1 MANKRMFSLDVVDT
15 DLFLE
20 MPTTTQALYFH
31 LGMRADDDGFVSSP
45 KKIAKLSNCTM
56 DDLKILISKGFVI
69 PFESGI
75 VVITHWKVNNY
86 IPKDRYH
93 ETINKNEK
101 KQLSVFDMVYK
112 LDTSCIH
119 DVYQMPTNG
128 IPNDNKL
135 DTQVRLGKDSIGKDN
150 INTICPEPEKP
161 APDRKPEDESG
172 ILLSLVD
179 GTEYNVPLS
188 KIENWSTAFP
198 AVDVKQEL
206 LKMASWL
213 DSNPKNRK
221 TRRGI
226 NHFINNWLSRTQ
238 DRGGTRKAAVQAVQV
253 QKPPTRFN
261 NFDQRTY
268 DYPDL
273 ERKLL
278 NSQENGK

>member
-1 MANKRMFSLDVVDT
+1 MANRRMFSLDVVDT

-69 PFESGI
+69 PFESGV
-75 VVITHWKVNNY
+75 VVITHWKINNS
-86 IPKDRYH
+86 IQKDRYH
-93 ETINKNEK
+93 ETLNKNEK
-101 KQLSVFDMVYK
+101 KQISVSDNVYI
-112 LDTSCIH
+112 LDTKCIQ
-119 DVYQMPTNG
+119 DVSKMETE
-128 IPNDNKL
+128 
-135 DTQVRLGKDSIGKDN
+135 VRLGKDSIGKDN

-161 APDRKPEDESG
+161 APDRNPEDESG

-188 KIENWSTAFP
+188 RINNWSTAFP

-206 LKMASWL
+206 LKMAAWL
-213 DSNPKNRK
+213 DSNPKKRK

-226 NHFINNWLSRTQ
+226 NHFINNWLSREQ
-238 DRGGTRKAAVQAVQV
+238 DRGGSRRAAAQAVQV
-253 QKPPTRFN
+253 QKPQTRFN
-261 NFDQRTY
+261 NFDQRSY
-268 DYPDL
+268 DYADL
-273 ERKLL
+273 ERRLF
-278 NSQENGK
+278 NSQENG